1 MITESVLAMK
11 HLYLKPC
18 DIESKKSPKG
28 RKVERSKGRKVER
41 SKGRKVERSKHATAE
56 KRYRNTIQDS
66 SDTTGSAAAQYRI
79 YA

>member
-1 MITESVLAMK
+1 MK

-41 SKGRKVERSKHATAE
+41 SKGRKVERSKGRKVERSKGRKVETCNSGEEVQKHNTGFF
-56 KRYRNTIQDS
+56 RY
-66 SDTTGSAAAQYRI
+66 YR
-79 YA
+79 